1 MGAAGGR
8 EGRGDAAVPARGE
21 RLPARFHRMERRQC
35 STQGAG
41 RGAVSARGDVADG
54 SIYTAVLPP
63 STGRIAP
70 WTKLARSVARNTIA
84 SAISSGAA
92 GRPAGACAASCCS
105 ASPIAAVPSVRVG
118 PGLTAFTRTPLG
130 PYSAAHALVSR
141 LMAALLDP

>member
-1 MGAAGGR
+1 VNCNSRALRISRISSGRSSFDVSWDRHPSKQHRRLRRAGD
-8 EGRGDAAVPARGE
+8 E
-21 RLPARFHRMERRQC
+21 
-35 STQGAG
+35 
-41 RGAVSARGDVADG
+41 
-54 SIYTAVLPP
+54 IYTAVLPP

-130 PYSAAHALVSR
+130 PYSAAHALVSSMR
-141 LMAALLDP
+141 

>member
-1 MGAAGGR
+1 MMKRDRALQSASLRRTAILHYTRRGPPDIRRSSTHAYTAGD
-8 EGRGDAAVPARGE
+8 E
-21 RLPARFHRMERRQC
+21 
-35 STQGAG
+35 
-41 RGAVSARGDVADG
+41 
-54 SIYTAVLPP
+54 IYTAVVPP

-141 LMAALLDP
+141 LMAALLDPYRLRPAAP